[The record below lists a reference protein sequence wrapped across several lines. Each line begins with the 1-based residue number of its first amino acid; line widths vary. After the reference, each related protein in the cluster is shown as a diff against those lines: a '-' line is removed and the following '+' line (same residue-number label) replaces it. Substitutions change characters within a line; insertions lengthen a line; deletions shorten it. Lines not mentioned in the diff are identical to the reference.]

1 MDIST
6 NQLKTVSLEGITP
19 TQKPDVVV
27 VEKQDTVERSDAN
40 ENSSQV
46 KQESTKEDLQVAVSE
61 INDYVQNIQRSLQFT
76 VDEKSG
82 RDVVTVLDTKTEEI
96 IRQYPT
102 EEVLAF
108 ARQLAQQ
115 KEEAISLFSSRV

>member
-6 NQLKTVSLEGITP
+6 NQLKTVSLEGVTP
-19 TQKPDVVV
+19 AQKPVVV
-27 VEKQDTVERSDAN
+27 AEKQDTVETSDTV
-40 ENSSQV
+40 ENSSQTV
-46 KQESTKEDLQVAVSE
+46 QEATKEDLQKAVSK

-76 VDEKSG
+76 VDEESG

-96 IRQYPT
+96 IRQYPS

>member
-6 NQLKTVSLEGITP
+6 NQLKTVSLEGVTP
-19 TQKPDVVV
+19 AQKPVVV
-27 VEKQDTVERSDAN
+27 AEKQDTVETSDAVQ
-40 ENSSQV
+40 NSSQTV
-46 KQESTKEDLQVAVSE
+46 QESTKEDLQKAVSE

-76 VDEKSG
+76 VDEESG
-82 RDVVTVLDTKTEEI
+82 KDVVTVLDTETEEI
-96 IRQYPT
+96 IRQYPS
-102 EEVLAF
+102 EEVLEF

>member
-6 NQLKTVSLEGITP
+6 NQIKTVSLEGVAP
-19 TQKPDVVV
+19 AQKPVVV
-27 VEKQDTVERSDAN
+27 SEKQNTVEISDTVQ
-40 ENSSQV
+40 NSNQTA
-46 KQESTKEDLQVAVSE
+46 QEATKEDLQKAVSK

-76 VDEKSG
+76 VDEESG

-96 IRQYPT
+96 IRQYPS

>member
-6 NQLKTVSLEGITP
+6 NQLKTVSLERVTP
-19 TQKPDVVV
+19 VQKTVVV
-27 VEKQDTVERSDAN
+27 TEKQDTVETSDTVH
-40 ENSSQV
+40 NSSQIV
-46 KQESTKEDLQVAVSE
+46 PESTKEDLQSAVSK

-76 VDEKSG
+76 VDEGSG

-96 IRQYPT
+96 IRQYPS

-115 KEEAISLFSSRV
+115 KEEEISLFSSRV

>member
-6 NQLKTVSLEGITP
+6 NQLKTVSLEGVKP
-19 TQKPDVVV
+19 VQKPVVV
-27 VEKQDTVERSDAN
+27 AEKQDTVETSDAVQ
-40 ENSSQV
+40 NSSQI
-46 KQESTKEDLQVAVSE
+46 KQEATKEELQSAVSK

-76 VDEKSG
+76 VDEESG
-82 RDVVTVLDTKTEEI
+82 KDVVTVLDTETEEI
-96 IRQYPT
+96 IRQYPS

-115 KEEAISLFSSRV
+115 KEEAISLFSSHV

>member
-6 NQLKTVSLEGITP
+6 NQLKTVSLEGVIP
-19 TQKPDVVV
+19 TQKPAIAA
-27 VEKQDTVERSDAN
+27 EKQNTVETSDTSNNA
-40 ENSSQV
+40 SKPLQ
-46 KQESTKEDLQVAVSE
+46 QATKDELQTAVSK

-76 VDEKSG
+76 VDEESG
-82 RDVVTVLDTKTEEI
+82 RDVVTVIDKETEEV
-96 IRQYPT
+96 IRQYPS

-108 ARQLAQQ
+108 ARQLTQQ

>member
-6 NQLKTVSLEGITP
+6 NQLKTVSLESVTP
-19 TQKPDVVV
+19 VQKPAAVAD
-27 VEKQDTVERSDAN
+27 KQDTVDASDAVQ
-40 ENSSQV
+40 NSGQTV
-46 KQESTKEDLQVAVSE
+46 QEATKEELQSAVSK

-76 VDEKSG
+76 VDEESG
-82 RDVVTVLDTKTEEI
+82 RDVVTVLDTETEEI
-96 IRQYPT
+96 IRQYPS